1 MENRTTFLDVLV
13 DGVLL
18 AIFMAVSCFAC
29 ALLSII
35 AVIIVKQFVT
45 IPDLVMYLIKLPI
58 YFVGVN
64 AILAFTAYKMGY
76 GTVRGSILGTL
87 ASTGI
92 ATVIY
97 FPVCLLL
104 GFHELI
110 SGIAGP
116 LSSLIMIPL
125 EKPLGDTAIFAE
137 FLIAAVATL
146 AMIPVYFALFAI
158 FRRIGVKK
166 RISERL
172 ALERERSNNNEN

>member
-18 AIFMAVSCFAC
+18 AIFFAVSCFAC

-35 AVIIVKQFVT
+35 TVIIAKQFFT
-45 IPDLVMYLIKLPI
+45 FPNLVAYLIKIPI

-64 AILAFTAYKMGY
+64 AILSFTAFKTGY
-76 GTVRGSILGTL
+76 GTLRGSVLGTL
-87 ASTGI
+87 ASTAI

-97 FPVCLLL
+97 FPACLLL
-104 GFHELI
+104 GFHELL

-137 FLIAAVATL
+137 FLIAAAITL
-146 AMIPVYFALFAI
+146 AMIPIYFAFFAV

-172 ALERERSNNNEN
+172 TLERERNQQ